1 MLHGRGQR
9 AIITLGNRWVEE
21 DEREDAV
28 REAGPG
34 EGDGTNSER
43 DSSDEQ
49 DAIHFRTR
57 AKLIEESPCYG
68 EEWNSVKEA
77 LAKFMMARVRQLG

>member
-1 MLHGRGQR
+1 MDTIMDTIMPTPTPEMPPFRYEFTRSFHWMT
-9 AIITLGNRWVEE
+9 ATAS
-21 DEREDAV
+21 DSER
-28 REAGPG
+28 
-34 EGDGTNSER
+34 ER

>member
-1 MLHGRGQR
+1 L
-9 AIITLGNRWVEE
+9 
-21 DEREDAV
+21 DDS
-28 REAGPG
+28 
-34 EGDGTNSER
+34 DSER

>member
-1 MLHGRGQR
+1 MDTILDTIMPTPPPEMPPFWYEFTWSFHWMT
-9 AIITLGNRWVEE
+9 ATAS
-21 DEREDAV
+21 D
-28 REAGPG
+28 
-34 EGDGTNSER
+34 SER

-57 AKLIEESPCYG
+57 ATLIEESPCYG
-68 EEWNSVKEA
+68 EEWNSVTEA